1 MRIRSGLSQALLVY
15 GWLPPDIPGSGRRRT
30 GGGRGWRKGGALRAE
45 LLLEY
50 AGVDI
55 DIQPTPKDITA
66 GCAMSIAFPAGDLEK
81 VRRILAEERVEF
93 EGIYCVRDGRHAR
106 IGEKADGDGRGN
118 EPWK

>member
-1 MRIRSGLSQALLVY
+1 MAAAGYTWQREEK
-15 GWLPPDIPGSGRRRT
+15 D
-30 GGGRGWRKGGALRAE
+30 GGRTRMEENLLLSFHSTQQALRAE